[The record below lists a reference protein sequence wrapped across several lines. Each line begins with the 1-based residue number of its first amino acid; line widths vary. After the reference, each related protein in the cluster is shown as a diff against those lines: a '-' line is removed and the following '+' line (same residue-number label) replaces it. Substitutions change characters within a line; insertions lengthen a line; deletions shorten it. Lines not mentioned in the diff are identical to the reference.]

1 MTTVAPGCVR
11 RPAAAPIVV
20 SGDLTRA
27 MVRRSAV
34 VRRDPLPGASIE
46 LLHSDRPEGRGPFTP
61 IGLTTTTDRAGR
73 WSFSLSDPVPSQ
85 DFFAA
90 VAAAAGLAS
99 SPTSVCGNQ
108 AAP

>member
-1 MTTVAPGCVR
+1 VLAAKNFRKLRARGITVRKTIDTVIA
-11 RPAAAPIVV
+11 
-20 SGDLTRA
+20 TRCIF
-27 MVRRSAV
+27 
-34 VRRDPLPGASIE
+34 DGLE

-73 WSFSLSDPVPSQ
+73 WSFSLSDPVRSQ

-90 VAAAAGLAS
+90 IAAASGLAS